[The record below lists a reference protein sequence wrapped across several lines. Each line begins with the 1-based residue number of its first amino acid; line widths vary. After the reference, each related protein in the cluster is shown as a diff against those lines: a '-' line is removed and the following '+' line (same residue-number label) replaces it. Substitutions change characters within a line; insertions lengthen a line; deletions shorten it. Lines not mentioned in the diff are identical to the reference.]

1 MINAPHLTDAAK
13 KELSA
18 SVVMAAERLEAALNA
33 LCGRAQ
39 AASAA
44 ATLVVGAGVVLGLG
58 LLVISLFREESKCV
72 VHYCPFCHP
81 RAPPAP

>member
-33 LCGRAQ
+33 LAGRAQ
-39 AASAA
+39 A

>member
-1 MINAPHLTDAAK
+1 MVNAPHLTDAAK

-39 AASAA
+39 A